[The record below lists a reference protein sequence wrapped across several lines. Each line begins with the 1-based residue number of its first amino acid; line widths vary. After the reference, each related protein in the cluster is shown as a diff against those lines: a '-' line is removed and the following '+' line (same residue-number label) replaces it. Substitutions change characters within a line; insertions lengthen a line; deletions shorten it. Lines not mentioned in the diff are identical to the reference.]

1 MEKTNT
7 RLLSLDVFRG
17 MTIAGMIL
25 VNNPGDWGNIYA
37 PLKHA
42 VWHGCTPTDWIFPFF
57 LFIVGVSIAIALGRR
72 KADVGG
78 GSSIYGKIA
87 YRTAVI
93 FGLGL
98 FLAAF
103 PKFKFEGNEGL
114 LRIHYVLLGIATI
127 AVFLREV
134 LNQRQFEQARHR
146 NIRKWL
152 GFAAIGAALGMFV
165 IGLGHYHLGTLRI
178 PGVLQRIAVVYG
190 IASLLF
196 VHFSPRAQTA
206 TAAILLVGYWV
217 LMTFVP
223 VPGGIAPNLEPGTN
237 LGAWLDRTVLGTD
250 HLWSQSKTWDPEG
263 ILSTLPAIA
272 TALIGVRSGAWLR
285 SPRKME
291 KKVPGLLV
299 AGIILILAG
308 QAWNLIFPINKSL
321 WTSAFV
327 LYTAGLAQI
336 FLGLCYW
343 LIDVQNWKKWAKPFE
358 IFGVNALF
366 AFVLSGILAKLM
378 SAIKWQVDEE
388 RIQTVRGW
396 LYQTFFTP
404 NFEPV
409 NASLAFALF
418 HIAFIFL
425 CAWALYRNK
434 IFIKV

>member
-1 MEKTNT
+1 MEKSNT

-17 MTIAGMIL
+17 ITIAGMIL
-25 VNNPGDWGNIYA
+25 VNNPGDWGNIYP

-57 LFIVGVSIAIALGRR
+57 LFIVGVSISMALGRR
-72 KADVGG
+72 KDSVMAT
-78 GSSIYGKIA
+78 SSIHYKIV

-103 PKFKFEGNEGL
+103 PKFKFEGGESL
-114 LRIHYVLLGIATI
+114 LQAHYILLGIATI
-127 AVFLREV
+127 AVFFREV
-134 LNQRQFEQARHR
+134 LNQRQFEQARNR

-152 GFAAIGAALGMFV
+152 GFAALGAALGMFM

-178 PGVLQRIAVVYG
+178 PGVLQRIAIVYG
-190 IASLLF
+190 VVSLMF
-196 VHFSPRAQTA
+196 IHFSPRLQVGAV
-206 TAAILLVGYWV
+206 AILLVGYWV

-223 VPGGIAPNLEPGTN
+223 VPGGIAPNLEPATN
-237 LGAWLDRTVLGTD
+237 LGAWLDRTVLGTN

-272 TALIGVRSGAWLR
+272 TALIGVRSGVWLR
-285 SPRKME
+285 SSQKAD
-291 KKVPGLLV
+291 KKVFGLLV
-299 AGIILILAG
+299 AGIVLVLAG
-308 QAWNLIFPINKSL
+308 QAWNQAFPINKSI
-321 WTSAFV
+321 WTSSFV

-343 LIDVQNWKKWAKPFE
+343 LINVRGWKKWGKPFE

-378 SAIKWQVDEE
+378 SAIKWQVDAESV
-388 RIQTVRGW
+388 QTVRGW

-404 NFEPV
+404 YFDPI

-418 HIAFIFL
+418 HILFIFL
-425 CAWALYRNK
+425 CAWILFRNK

>member
-1 MEKTNT
+1 METINT

-25 VNNPGDWGNIYA
+25 VNNPGDWGNIYP

-57 LFIVGVSIAIALGRR
+57 LFIVGVSISMALGRR
-72 KADVGG
+72 KDNVDA
-78 GSSIYGKIA
+78 GSSIHRKIA

-103 PKFKFEGNEGL
+103 PKFKFEGAEGL
-114 LRIHYVLLGIATI
+114 LRVHYLLLGIATT
-127 AVFLREV
+127 AVFMREV
-134 LNQRQFEQARHR
+134 LNQRQFEHARHR

-152 GFAAIGAALGMFV
+152 GFAALGAALGMFI
-165 IGLGHYHLGTLRI
+165 IGLGHYQLGTLRI

-196 VHFSPRAQTA
+196 IHFSPRAQTSA
-206 TAAILLVGYWV
+206 AAILLLGYWV
-217 LMTFVP
+217 LMTLVP
-223 VPGGIAPNLEPGTN
+223 VPGGVTPNLEPETN
-237 LGAWLDRTVLGTD
+237 LGSWLDRTVLGTN

-272 TALIGVRSGAWLR
+272 TALIGVRSGVWLR
-285 SPRKME
+285 SPRKSD
-291 KKVPGLLV
+291 KKVLGLLV
-299 AGIILILAG
+299 SGIVLVLAG
-308 QAWNLIFPINKSL
+308 QVWNLVFPINKSI
-321 WTSAFV
+321 WTSSFV

-343 LIDVQNWKKWAKPFE
+343 LIDVQGWKKWGKPFG

-378 SAIKWQVDEE
+378 SAIKWQVDAENV
-388 RIQTVRGW
+388 QTVRGW
-396 LYQTFFTP
+396 LYQTLFTP
-404 NFEPV
+404 YFEPI

-425 CAWALYRNK
+425 CAWVLYRNK